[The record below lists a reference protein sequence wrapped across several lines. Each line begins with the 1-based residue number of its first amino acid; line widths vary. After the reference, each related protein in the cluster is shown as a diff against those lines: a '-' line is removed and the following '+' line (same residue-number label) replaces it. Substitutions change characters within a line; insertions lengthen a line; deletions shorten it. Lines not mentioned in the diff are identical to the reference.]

1 MALTDKLKSMCKKI
15 ENFVND
21 RSRIMSVW
29 GNEEGGVSKIVIKT
43 EDHFAYGRTG
53 TCGTAIRVMDKAV
66 IDLMLSRRNKWK
78 RRLSEF
84 LGVLGR
90 AIIVGFTATSAL
102 LIHQYT
108 TSPEAFAVNTENLV
122 IGSCIFI
129 LLAHLVIRS
138 INRKT
143 GELESAVNLL
153 ANRIFLERYEY
164 GSKRNSITYLQLLPA
179 ESVFD
184 YTLVNDRMTNYIF
197 LYYTMLIFNPGES
210 FWPLILTLLVG
221 YYIFP
226 TIFKV
231 IYFLANPKKKHW
243 LKMILFPRLIFTDL
257 ISREETVKF
266 VCSVYN
272 ALRQRQID
280 EGTDM
285 AKTKTSVEFDFGE
298 EAETKE
304 MSDEE

>member
-1 MALTDKLKSMCKKI
+1 MSLTDKLKSMCKKI

-29 GNEEGGVSKIVIKT
+29 GIEEGGVSKIVIKT

-53 TCGTAIRVMDKAV
+53 TGGTAIRVMDKAV
-66 IDLMLSRRNKWK
+66 LDLMLSRRNKWK

-84 LGVLGR
+84 LRVLGR
-90 AIIVGFTATSAL
+90 GIIVGFTAVSAS
-102 LIHQYT
+102 LIRQYI
-108 TSPEAFAVNTENLV
+108 TSPEAFATATENLA

-129 LLAHLVIRS
+129 CLLAYLVIRS

-143 GELESAVNLL
+143 HELESAVNLL

-164 GSKRNSITYLQLLPA
+164 GSRRNSITYQQLLPT

-184 YTLVNDRMTNYIF
+184 YILVNDWTTNYIF

-210 FWPLILTLLVG
+210 FWPLILTLWVG
-221 YYIFP
+221 YDIFP
-226 TIFKV
+226 TFFKV
-231 IYFLANPKKKHW
+231 IYFLANPRKKYW
-243 LKMILFPRLIFTDL
+243 LKMLLFPRLIFTNL

-285 AKTKTSVEFDFGE
+285 VKTKTSVEFDF
-298 EAETKE
+298 
-304 MSDEE
+304 DEETETEEMPDK